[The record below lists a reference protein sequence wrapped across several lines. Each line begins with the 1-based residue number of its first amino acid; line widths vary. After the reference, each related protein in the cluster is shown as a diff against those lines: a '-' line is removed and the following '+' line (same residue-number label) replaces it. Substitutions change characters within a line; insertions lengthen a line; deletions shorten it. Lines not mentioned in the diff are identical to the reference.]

1 MRGEGAGT
9 LLQGGVVHAQEA
21 RRSNLTTLSLQE
33 VIMKRT
39 QIDCLIVIGIFFLML
54 SPGLVSATS
63 PPQKGDLLPEM
74 NLPIPED
81 PAHRS
86 YLGLTGQGLFQIPQI
101 KAQVVLVE
109 IFSMYCPVCQ
119 REAPRVNALYKN
131 IEANPKSK
139 GKIKII
145 GIGAGNSPFEVNVFR
160 ENTTF
165 LFPCSLTRILPSI
178 SASGKSGRLISS
190 GSR

>member
-1 MRGEGAGT
+1 
-9 LLQGGVVHAQEA
+9 
-21 RRSNLTTLSLQE
+21 
-33 VIMKRT
+33 MKRT
-39 QIDCLIVIGIFFLML
+39 QIDCLIVIGIFLLML
-54 SPGLVSATS
+54 NPSVVLAAS

-81 PAHRS
+81 PAYRS
-86 YLGLTGQGLFQIPQI
+86 YLGLTGQGLFKIPQI

-119 REAPRVNALYKN
+119 REAPRVNALFKN

-160 ENTTF
+160 EKYDVPFPLFADTDFAIHKCLGEVRTPYFIGVKIKADGSHEVLYSVLGGFKNAENF
-165 LFPCSLTRILPSI
+165 LDQLLDL
-178 SASGKSGRLISS
+178 SGLK
-190 GSR
+190 